1 MNNYFVADERM
12 QIISGKIAMIFLGLT
27 QTALLG
33 IILYRRFFLGQSE
46 EIYSD
51 ISLVLALSV
60 FGYIAARLYY
70 GAVLPVLSIK
80 TLVYIYV
87 GLVTFLMITLSIA
100 YGLPTIDDWQ
110 NTLLPVVLGPAIL
123 ISFYWL
129 IAHLGK
135 KRMEK
140 KAS

>member
-46 EIYSD
+46 ENYSD
-51 ISLVLALSV
+51 ISIVLMLSV

-87 GLVTFLMITLSIA
+87 GLVTFLMITLSLWL
-100 YGLPTIDDWQ
+100 GLPTIENWQ
-110 NTLLPVVLGPAIL
+110 NTILPVVLGPAIL

>member
-1 MNNYFVADERM
+1 MNNYFVSDERM

-33 IILYRRFFLGQSE
+33 ITLYRRFFLGQSE
-46 EIYSD
+46 ENYSD
-51 ISLVLALSV
+51 ISIVLMLSV

-110 NTLLPVVLGPAIL
+110 NTFLPVVIGPAIL

-135 KRMEK
+135 MRMEK
-140 KAS
+140 ETS